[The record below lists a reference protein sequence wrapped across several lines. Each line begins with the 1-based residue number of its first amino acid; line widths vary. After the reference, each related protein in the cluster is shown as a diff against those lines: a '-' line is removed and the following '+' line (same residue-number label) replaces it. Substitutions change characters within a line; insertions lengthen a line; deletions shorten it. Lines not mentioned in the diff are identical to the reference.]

1 MFEVNKN
8 TYVTANEADELIKQ
22 HFSRYDGLR
31 LFWEVLDED
40 EKESYLIRAAEQI
53 DSLAYPSRKTY
64 PTQGMAFPRVP
75 EQVVSSKVKLAQ
87 VYNALGVLN
96 AEIKQSAKEHQDIY
110 ERMGVVF
117 KPQIAPETGFAP
129 LPDKLPLASS
139 KACETLKLYRM
150 GGFRMR

>member
-117 KPQIAPETGFAP
+117 KPQISPETGFAP
-129 LPDKLPLASS
+129 LPDKLPWRARKRARRLNCTAW
-139 KACETLKLYRM
+139 A
-150 GGFRMR
+150 GFE

>member
-1 MFEVNKN
+1 MFEVNNN
-8 TYVTANEADELIKQ
+8 TYVTVTEADEIVRER
-22 HFSRYDGLR
+22 FSRYDGLR
-31 LFWEVLDED
+31 IFWEVLDED

-87 VYNALGVLN
+87 VYNALGFLN
-96 AEIKQSAKEHQDIY
+96 AEIEQSAKAHQDIY

-117 KPQIAPETGFAP
+117 KPQVSPETGFAP
-129 LPDKLPLASS
+129 LPDKLPLASA